1 MSESTHPPS
10 IEEVCTAALKL
21 PCSPSLLPKLSQAL
35 QSESSST
42 EQISKIIQID
52 PALAAATIR
61 LANSAFFGG
70 AGRSVESVE
79 QAIMRLGAKEI
90 YRLAAL
96 ALVGRWPATNSTG
109 NQLEPGDFC
118 RHALCCAI
126 ASEVLAETTERVDP
140 QLAYT
145 SGLVHEMGKLAVAHA
160 CAKFFPLIR
169 ACQQQRGFTW
179 EQAEKEVLGYEHS
192 EVGSRLLKAWH
203 FPELMI
209 AAAEYQHRPA
219 EAPAA
224 ALPLLAHIHAGRYVA
239 ASMGP
244 GISEDGFL
252 FQVNGDLLLEW
263 NFTSAV
269 LEEAMLVAV
278 ERASK
283 RLGENLTQGAIKF

>member
-1 MSESTHPPS
+1 MPEATHPPA
-10 IEEVCTAALKL
+10 IEDVCTAALKL
-21 PCSPSLLPKLSQAL
+21 PCSPSLLPRLSQAL

-52 PALAAATIR
+52 PALASATIR
-61 LANSAFFGG
+61 LANSAYFGG

-96 ALVGRWPATNSTG
+96 ALIGRWPATNNTG
-109 NQLEPGDFC
+109 AQLEPGDFC

-126 ASEVLAETTERVDP
+126 ASEVLAETTEQVEP

-160 CAKFFPLIR
+160 CASFFPLIR
-169 ACQQQRGFTW
+169 ACQKQRGYTW
-179 EQAEKEVLGYEHS
+179 EQAEKEVLGYEHA
-192 EVGSRLLKAWH
+192 EVGARLLRAWH
-203 FPELMI
+203 FPELMVL
-209 AAAEYQHRPA
+209 AAEYQHRPT

-224 ALPLLAHIHAGRYVA
+224 ARPLLAHLHAGRYIA

-252 FQVNGDLLLEW
+252 FEVNADLLAEW
-263 NFTSAV
+263 NFTSNV

-278 ERASK
+278 ERAAK